1 MWSPRSLNAYIF
13 SLSRSSYGV
22 IGKGLFA
29 NFKLLLVLRKG
40 FYLLSDVQPRN
51 GRVVQHVQL
60 KASNIQKPLLKN
72 RYFTVMQMIVRA

>member
-29 NFKLLLVLRKG
+29 NFELLLVLRKG
-40 FYLLSDVQPRN
+40 FYLLSDVQLRN

-60 KASNIQKPLLKN
+60 KASNTGIQKPLLKN
-72 RYFTVMQMIVRA
+72 RYFTVMQI